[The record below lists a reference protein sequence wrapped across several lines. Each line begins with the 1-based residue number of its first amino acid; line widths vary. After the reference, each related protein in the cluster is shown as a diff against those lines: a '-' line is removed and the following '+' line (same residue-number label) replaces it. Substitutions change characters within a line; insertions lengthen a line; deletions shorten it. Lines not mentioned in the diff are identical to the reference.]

1 MQGLLF
7 VGAGMFAC
15 GVIGLGL
22 ARRGFLPMLA
32 QSDMVASIYALVLA
46 CLLMGGVG
54 VMGVQFL

>member
-7 VGAGMFAC
+7 VGAAMFVC

-22 ARRGFLPMLA
+22 ARRGLLPMLA
-32 QSDMVASIYALVLA
+32 KSDMAASLYALALA

-54 VMGVQFL
+54 VIGVQFL

>member
-1 MQGLLF
+1 
-7 VGAGMFAC
+7 
-15 GVIGLGL
+15 
-22 ARRGFLPMLA
+22 MLA